1 MMRRVYEPESLI
13 EAQMLIGMLASE
25 GVQAYLCGGD
35 LVGGVGDLP
44 AMGLL
49 SLNVDNDQADQA
61 RLLIAEYNA
70 ALPLSW
76 DEPQDSFPG
85 ILLC

>member
-1 MMRRVYEPESLI
+1 MRRVYEPESLI

-25 GVQAYLCGGD
+25 GVHAYLSGGD
-35 LVGGVGDLP
+35 LMGGVGDLP
-44 AMGLL
+44 ALGLL

-61 RLLIAEYNA
+61 RQLIAEYNA

-76 DEPQDSFPG
+76 DEQPDSFPG